1 MRRSSSHRAWV
12 LAAAFLTLPAVA
24 VAQTASPVIAVLYF
38 DNNSI
43 GKDRADY
50 DNFGKGIADLLINDM
65 ASNPAL
71 RVVERDRIQALLQ
84 EHNLIKAGS
93 VDAQTAVQLG
103 KILGAQYMITG
114 GFMSDGRGSLILTS
128 RVVDVQT
135 SRIMNPVKLQSKG
148 DDVLG
153 LVAQLS
159 TKLNSDMKLPGL
171 PQRTGDAG
179 AATAKPADA
188 NATTTK
194 SADVAATQ
202 AGKQTTKT
210 ASKPAAPQYAH
221 NAPTKETK
229 LDVKTALLYSK
240 ALEEQD
246 SGNNTKAAE
255 LYRAVLVKFPDF
267 GPAKAN
273 LQKVQKSAD

>member
-1 MRRSSSHRAWV
+1 MRRSSSQRVWL
-12 LAAAFLTLPAVA
+12 LAAAFVLVPAIA
-24 VAQTASPVIAVLYF
+24 MAQTASPVVAVLYF

-65 ASNPAL
+65 AANPAL

-84 EHNLIKAGS
+84 EHNLVKAGS

-135 SRIMNPVKLQSKG
+135 SRIMNPVKLQAKG

-159 TKLNSDMKLPGL
+159 TKLNTDMKLPGL

-179 AATAKPADA
+179 AA
-188 NATTTK
+188 
-194 SADVAATQ
+194 
-202 AGKQTTKT
+202 
-210 ASKPAAPQYAH
+210 ASKPADVSATQTGKQSTAAGKQPTKTTPQYAR
-221 NAPTKETK
+221 NVPSKETK

-255 LYRAVLVKFPDF
+255 LYRAVLVKFPEF
-267 GPAKAN
+267 GPAKVN

>member
-1 MRRSSSHRAWV
+1 MRRSSSYRAWA
-12 LAAAFLTLPAVA
+12 LATAFLFVPAITM
-24 VAQTASPVIAVLYF
+24 AQAASPVVAVLYF

-65 ASNPAL
+65 AANPSV

-84 EHNLIKAGS
+84 EHSLIKAGS

-135 SRIMNPVKLQSKG
+135 SRIMNPVKLTAKG

-159 TKLNSDMKLPGL
+159 TKLNTDMKLPGL

-179 AATAKPADA
+179 ASTARPTDAATSAAK
-188 NATTTK
+188 TT
-194 SADVAATQ
+194 DVAATQ
-202 AGKQTTKT
+202 TGKQSTATK
-210 ASKPAAPQYAH
+210 PQAATPQYAH
-221 NAPTKETK
+221 NVASKGTK

>member
-1 MRRSSSHRAWV
+1 M
-12 LAAAFLTLPAVA
+12 AA
-24 VAQTASPVIAVLYF
+24 
-38 DNNSI
+38 
-43 GKDRADY
+43 
-50 DNFGKGIADLLINDM
+50 
-65 ASNPAL
+65 NPSV

-84 EHNLIKAGS
+84 EHSLIKAGS

-135 SRIMNPVKLQSKG
+135 SRIMNPVKLTAKG

-159 TKLNSDMKLPGL
+159 TKLNTDMKLPGL

-179 AATAKPADA
+179 ASTAKPADA
-188 NATTTK
+188 ATSAAKTT
-194 SADVAATQ
+194 DVAATQ
-202 AGKQTTKT
+202 TGKQATTATKQQT
-210 ASKPAAPQYAH
+210 TTPQYAH
-221 NAPTKETK
+221 NVASKGTK